1 MYLSPV
7 FADGMPMEGRTMPA
21 RTSKAVWNGDL
32 EGGTGQMVVGN
43 NAYTG
48 DFSFKSR
55 FEEGAGTNPEELI
68 AAAHAG
74 CYSMQLSAMLAAA
87 EKNPTSVAT
96 TAHVSLQMVDD
107 VPTITKI
114 SLDTVGTVPG
124 LSAEEFTKFAEDAK
138 AACLITRALAGVK
151 DVTLTAKLQD

>member
-1 MYLSPV
+1 
-7 FADGMPMEGRTMPA
+7 MPA

-32 EGGTGQMVVGN
+32 QNGSGQMVVGN

-87 EKNPTSVAT
+87 EKNPASVSTS
-96 TAHVSLQMVDD
+96 AHVTLQIVDEK
-107 VPTITKI
+107 PTITKI
-114 SLDTVGTVPG
+114 ALETVGVVPG
-124 LSAEEFTKFAEDAK
+124 LSADEFEQFAQDAK
-138 AACLITRALAGVK
+138 AACLITRALAGVET
-151 DVTLTAKLQD
+151 VTLKATLQS

>member
-1 MYLSPV
+1 
-7 FADGMPMEGRTMPA
+7 MPA

-32 EGGTGQMVVGN
+32 QSGTGQMVVGN

-74 CYSMQLSAMLAAA
+74 CYSMQLSAMLAG
-87 EKNPTSVAT
+87 EGKNPTSVST
-96 TAHVSLQMVDD
+96 SAHVTLEMVDGK
-107 VPTITKI
+107 PTITKI
-114 SLDTVGTVPG
+114 ALDTTGVGDCPTEYSPG
-124 LSAEEFTKFAEDAK
+124 RGRRRDG
-138 AACLITRALAGVK
+138 RHLATGAGGS
-151 DVTLTAKLQD
+151 T

>member
-1 MYLSPV
+1 
-7 FADGMPMEGRTMPA
+7 MPA
-21 RTSKAVWNGDL
+21 RTSKAVWTGDL
-32 EGGTGQMVVGN
+32 QTGSGQMVVGN

-87 EKNPTSVAT
+87 DKNPTSVST
-96 TAHVSLQMVDD
+96 SAHVTLEIVDQK
-107 VPTITKI
+107 PTITKI
-114 SLDTVGTVPG
+114 ALSTVGVVPG
-124 LSAEEFTKFAEDAK
+124 LSSEEFTRFAEDAK
-138 AACLITRALAGVK
+138 AACLVSRALAGVETI
-151 DVTLTAKLQD
+151 TLSATLES

>member
-1 MYLSPV
+1 
-7 FADGMPMEGRTMPA
+7 MPA

-32 EGGTGQMVVGN
+32 QSGTGQMVVGN

-74 CYSMQLSAMLAAA
+74 CYSMQLSAMLANGG
-87 EKNPTSVAT
+87 KNPTSVAT
-96 TAHVSLQMVDD
+96 AAHVTLAMVDD
-107 VPTITKI
+107 KPTITKI
-114 SLDTVGTVPG
+114 ALDTVGIVPG
-124 LSAEEFTKFAEDAK
+124 LSSEEFAQFAQDAK
-138 AACLITRALAGVK
+138 AACLITRALAGVEN
-151 DVTLTAKLQD
+151 VTLTARLED